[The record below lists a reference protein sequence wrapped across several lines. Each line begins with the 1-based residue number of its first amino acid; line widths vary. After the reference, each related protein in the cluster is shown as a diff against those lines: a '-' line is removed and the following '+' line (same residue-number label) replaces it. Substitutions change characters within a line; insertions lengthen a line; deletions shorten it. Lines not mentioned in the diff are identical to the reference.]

1 MHERSPTADCARHM
15 HRFHH
20 AFLTFTPLK
29 QVLRVRIDAIR
40 TLNRVRHTESD
51 QRLLAPGQ
59 RTILKDST
67 IPVEELLRQRLIPV
81 GNVAKPLQ
89 VFRVIIGFH
98 AGNIGT
104 LGADMEQRTMKIGV
118 IGAGAMGAGIAQVAA
133 QAGHQVVLTDSSDEA
148 LARSESQLAKV
159 MARLVEK
166 GRLTAEAGATIQSR
180 IKRSTDLADLAPCG
194 LVIEAIVENLEVK
207 QSVFRVV
214 ESHVSPDAIL
224 ASNTSSL
231 SITGIASALARPER
245 FIGLHFFNPAP
256 LLPLVEVIPALQTSP
271 DLAATCVEWMSNWG
285 KDPVV
290 AKDTPGFIVN
300 RVARPFYGEAL
311 RILEE
316 GIADV
321 PTIDAAMKDRG
332 FRMGPFELMDLI
344 GNDVNYAVTTT
355 VFDAFYHDPRYRPS
369 LVQKRHVEAG
379 WLGRKAG
386 RGYYDY
392 AENAAHGS
400 PSDDVYLREQVA
412 ERILAMLMN
421 EAIDAVFMNIA
432 SSADIER
439 AMTRGVNYPK
449 GLLTWANEWGCDKA
463 YGILENLRERYQE
476 DRYRPSP
483 LLRAHAA
490 SGTAIPV

>member
-1 MHERSPTADCARHM
+1 
-15 HRFHH
+15 
-20 AFLTFTPLK
+20 
-29 QVLRVRIDAIR
+29 
-40 TLNRVRHTESD
+40 
-51 QRLLAPGQ
+51 
-59 RTILKDST
+59 
-67 IPVEELLRQRLIPV
+67 
-81 GNVAKPLQ
+81 
-89 VFRVIIGFH
+89 
-98 AGNIGT
+98 
-104 LGADMEQRTMKIGV
+104 MKIGV

-133 QAGHQVVLTDSSDEA
+133 QAGHDVVLTDSASEA
-148 LARSESQLAKV
+148 LARSEAQLAKV

-166 GRLTAEAGATIQSR
+166 GRLTDEASSAIQSR
-180 IKRSTDLADLAPCG
+180 IYRSTDLADLAPCG
-194 LVIEAIVENLEVK
+194 LVIEAIVENLDVK
-207 QSVFRVV
+207 QSVFRIV
-214 ESHVSPDAIL
+214 ESHVAPEVIL

-231 SITGIASALARPER
+231 SITGIASALKRPER

-256 LLPLVEVIPALQTSP
+256 LLPLVEVIPALQTAEGLSSS
-271 DLAATCVEWMSNWG
+271 CVQLMSDWG

-321 PTIDAAMKDRG
+321 PTIDAAMKELG

-355 VFDAFYHDPRYRPS
+355 VFEAFYQDPRYRPN
-369 LVQKRHVEAG
+369 LIQKRHVEAG

-392 AENAAHGS
+392 AEGAQPAGA
-400 PSDDVYLREQVA
+400 SDDPFLREQVA

-421 EAIDAVFMNIA
+421 EAVDAVFMNIA
-432 SSADIER
+432 TPGDIER

-449 GLLTWANEWGCDKA
+449 GLLAWANDWGPDKA
-463 YGILENLRERYQE
+463 YAILENLRERYQE

-490 SGTAIPV
+490 SGSKISLHTGNS

>member
-1 MHERSPTADCARHM
+1 MHG
-15 HRFHH
+15 FHH
-20 AFLTFTPLK
+20 AFFTFTPLE
-29 QVLRVRIDAIR
+29 QVLRIRIDAIR
-40 TLNRVRHTESD
+40 ALNRVRHAQRN
-51 QRLLAPGQ
+51 QRLFPPGQ
-59 RTILKDST
+59 RTILKNST
-67 IPVEELLRQRLIPV
+67 IPVKELLRQRLIPV
-81 GNVAKPLQ
+81 SNVAKPLQ
-89 VFRVIIGFH
+89 VFRIIIGFH
-98 AGNIGT
+98 VGNIGT
-104 LGADMEQRTMKIGV
+104 LAADMEQKTMMVGV

-133 QAGHQVVLTDSSDEA
+133 QAGHSVVLTDSSDAA
-148 LARSESQLAKV
+148 LGRSEAQLAKV

-166 GRLTAEAGATIQSR
+166 DKLTSDASAAIQSR
-180 IKRSTDLADLAPCG
+180 IVRSTDLADLAPCG
-194 LVIEAIVENLEVK
+194 LVIEAIVEKLEVK
-207 QSVFRVV
+207 QSVFQAV
-214 ESHVSPDAIL
+214 ESHVAPDAIL

-231 SITGIASALARPER
+231 SITGIASALERPER

-256 LLPLVEVIPALQTSP
+256 LLPLVEVIPALQTAE
-271 DLAATCVEWMSNWG
+271 DLAERCAAWMADWG
-285 KDPVV
+285 KDPVI

-321 PTIDAAMKDRG
+321 PTIDAAMKDQG

-355 VFDAFYHDPRYRPS
+355 VFEAFYQDPRYRPS

-386 RGYYDY
+386 RGYYPY
-392 AENAAHGS
+392 AEGTPPPV
-400 PSDDVYLREQVA
+400 PSTDPYLREQVA

-421 EAIDAVFMNIA
+421 EAVDAVFMHIA
-432 SSADIER
+432 SQEDIEK

-449 GLLTWANEWGCDKA
+449 GLLAWANEWGCDKA
-463 YGILENLRERYQE
+463 YSILENLRERYQE

-483 LLRAHAA
+483 LMRAHAA
-490 SGTAIPV
+490 SGTAIPLKA

>member
-1 MHERSPTADCARHM
+1 
-15 HRFHH
+15 
-20 AFLTFTPLK
+20 
-29 QVLRVRIDAIR
+29 
-40 TLNRVRHTESD
+40 
-51 QRLLAPGQ
+51 
-59 RTILKDST
+59 
-67 IPVEELLRQRLIPV
+67 
-81 GNVAKPLQ
+81 
-89 VFRVIIGFH
+89 
-98 AGNIGT
+98 
-104 LGADMEQRTMKIGV
+104 MEQKLMKIGV

-133 QAGHQVVLTDSSDEA
+133 QAGHAVVLTDSASEA
-148 LARSESQLAKV
+148 LARSEAQLAKV

-166 GRLTAEAGATIQSR
+166 GRLTDEASSAIQSR
-180 IKRSTDLADLAPCG
+180 IHRSTDLADLAPCG
-194 LVIEAIVENLEVK
+194 LVIEAIVENLDVK
-207 QSVFRVV
+207 QSVFRIV
-214 ESHVSPDAIL
+214 ESHVAPEAIL

-231 SITGIASALARPER
+231 SITGIASALNRPQR

-256 LLPLVEVIPALQTSP
+256 LLPLVEVIPALQTSEG
-271 DLAATCVEWMSNWG
+271 LSSTCVQLMSDWG

-290 AKDTPGFIVN
+290 ARDTPGFIVN

-321 PTIDAAMKDRG
+321 PTIDAAMKERG

-355 VFDAFYHDPRYRPS
+355 VFEAFYQDPRYRPN
-369 LVQKRHVEAG
+369 LIQKRHVEAG

-392 AENAAHGS
+392 AEGAQPAGA
-400 PSDDVYLREQVA
+400 SDDPFLREQVA

-421 EAIDAVFMNIA
+421 EAVDAVFMNIA
-432 SSADIER
+432 TPADIER

-449 GLLTWANEWGCDKA
+449 GLLAWANDWGPDKA
-463 YGILENLRERYQE
+463 YAILENLRERYQE

-490 SGTAIPV
+490 SGSNIPLDSGKS

>member
-1 MHERSPTADCARHM
+1 
-15 HRFHH
+15 
-20 AFLTFTPLK
+20 
-29 QVLRVRIDAIR
+29 
-40 TLNRVRHTESD
+40 
-51 QRLLAPGQ
+51 
-59 RTILKDST
+59 
-67 IPVEELLRQRLIPV
+67 
-81 GNVAKPLQ
+81 
-89 VFRVIIGFH
+89 
-98 AGNIGT
+98 
-104 LGADMEQRTMKIGV
+104 MEQKLMKIGV

-133 QAGHQVVLTDSSDEA
+133 QAGHDVVLTDSASEA
-148 LARSESQLAKV
+148 LTRSEAQLSKV

-166 GRLTAEAGATIQSR
+166 GRLTNDASSSIQSR
-180 IKRSTDLADLAPCG
+180 IHRSTDLADLAPCG
-194 LVIEAIVENLEVK
+194 LVIEAIVENLDVK
-207 QSVFRVV
+207 QSVFRIV
-214 ESHVSPDAIL
+214 ESNVAPEAIL

-231 SITGIASALARPER
+231 SITGIASALKRPER

-256 LLPLVEVIPALQTSP
+256 LLPLVEVIPALQTAEGLSSS
-271 DLAATCVEWMSNWG
+271 CVQLMSDWG

-321 PTIDAAMKDRG
+321 PTIDAAMKERG

-355 VFDAFYHDPRYRPS
+355 VFEAFYQDPRYRPN
-369 LVQKRHVEAG
+369 LIQKRHVEAG

-392 AENAAHGS
+392 AEGAQPAGAF
-400 PSDDVYLREQVA
+400 DDPFLREQVA

-421 EAIDAVFMNIA
+421 EAVDAVFMNIA
-432 SSADIER
+432 TPGDIEK

-449 GLLTWANEWGCDKA
+449 GLLAWANDWGPDKTYA
-463 YGILENLRERYQE
+463 ILENLRERYQE

-490 SGTAIPV
+490 SGSKISLHTGNS